1 MKIVKLSH
9 DFTPLREGILFGID
23 TETDEPS
30 ELEVKI
36 IEIATG
42 EVIATKLLRNATTAT
57 INIAPYIEFLEEYC
71 PASNQCSFEEAPT
84 ASYKIC
90 VGDSL
95 SEEVIVSVNRCT
107 IDSTPAVVSSL
118 PNTRRI
124 ARGEEDEVLILAEQ
138 GKTIYAEIVADTGEM
153 LHLESHTSTG
163 ATILTIAT
171 DDFDTAISTLDIA
184 LYCDGEEFGRLHYS
198 VTAPLKTSTR
208 LAWVSDSGAIERY
221 SFPSTHKSKRLA
233 DKQTIAHSD
242 GVVATQGRAKQFL
255 SLCSRIEPAATV
267 AALAEIASS
276 PKVWIEHDGAWHSVE
291 VVTPQVEYNLFG
303 EPSLLHFDIC
313 LWQKEVSL

>member
-36 IEIATG
+36 IEMATG

-138 GKTIYAEIVADTGEM
+138 GKTIYAEIVADRKRCYTWR
-153 LHLESHTSTG
+153 
-163 ATILTIAT
+163 ATPRPERQFSRLRPT
-171 DDFDTAISTLDIA
+171 ISTPQ
-184 LYCDGEEFGRLHYS
+184 S
-198 VTAPLKTSTR
+198 VRSI
-208 LAWVSDSGAIERY
+208 S
-221 SFPSTHKSKRLA
+221 PSTATARSLA
-233 DKQTIAHSD
+233 DST
-242 GVVATQGRAKQFL
+242 TR
-255 SLCSRIEPAATV
+255 
-267 AALAEIASS
+267 
-276 PKVWIEHDGAWHSVE
+276 
-291 VVTPQVEYNLFG
+291 
-303 EPSLLHFDIC
+303 
-313 LWQKEVSL
+313 